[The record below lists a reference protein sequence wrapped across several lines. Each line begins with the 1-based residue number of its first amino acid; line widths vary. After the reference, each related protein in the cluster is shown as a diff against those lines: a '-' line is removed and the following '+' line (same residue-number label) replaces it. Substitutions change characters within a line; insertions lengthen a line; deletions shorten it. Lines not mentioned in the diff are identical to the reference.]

1 MKIRAFMLACFVSA
15 VGFGLP
21 APSLLFRGPT
31 PAGPEELAYHDA
43 EILIYLLPVAKETRA
58 RGSDI
63 AWERES
69 SPRLNQN
76 DYFVFWV
83 MNARPN
89 PYGSSTIGYFA
100 VNKHNADVWECGGGE
115 ADRVAVASPE
125 IQGVQRILREALH
138 MDQGTVQKYRF
149 RPIDLDTKRRGAGS
163 R

>member
-1 MKIRAFMLACFVSA
+1 MRIRAFMLACFVCA
-15 VGFGLP
+15 VAFGLP
-21 APSLLFRGPT
+21 APSQLSRGRT
-31 PAGPEELAYHDA
+31 PPGPEQLAYHDA

-69 SPRLNQN
+69 GPSVNQD

-83 MNARPN
+83 TNARQN

-100 VNKHNADVWECGGGE
+100 VNKHNADVRQCGE
-115 ADRVAVASPE
+115 DEPAVTSPE
-125 IQGVQRILREALH
+125 TEGVQKILREALH
-138 MDQGTVQKYRF
+138 IDQGTVQKYRF
-149 RPIDLDTKRRGAGS
+149 RPIDLDTKRRGAGT

>member
-1 MKIRAFMLACFVSA
+1 MRIGAFMLACFVCA
-15 VGFGLP
+15 VGCGLP
-21 APSLLFRGPT
+21 APSLLSSARI

-63 AWERES
+63 IWERES
-69 SPRLNQN
+69 SPKLNQS

-100 VNKHNADVWECGGGE
+100 VNKHNADVRECGE
-115 ADRVAVASPE
+115 DEPAVTSPE
-125 IQGVQRILREALH
+125 IEGVQKILRRAH
-138 MDQGTVQKYRF
+138 RIDQETAQKYRS
-149 RPIDLDTKRRGAGS
+149 RPIYLGTK
-163 R
+163 

>member
-1 MKIRAFMLACFVSA
+1 MLACFVCA
-15 VGFGLP
+15 VAFGLP
-21 APSLLFRGPT
+21 APSQLSRGRIP
-31 PAGPEELAYHDA
+31 PGPEQLAYHDA

-69 SPRLNQN
+69 NPSLNQD

-100 VNKHNADVWECGGGE
+100 VNKHNADVRDCGGDQPAGGGPPVT
-115 ADRVAVASPE
+115 APE
-125 IQGVQRILREALH
+125 IEGVQKILREALH
-138 MDQGTVQKYRF
+138 IDQGTVLKYRS
-149 RPIDLDTKRRGAGS
+149 RPIDLDTKPRGAGT